1 MAPRRSKTP
10 VKAQNVRIIDHQA
23 NDTIEV
29 DPNIDPQLLSRLHTP
44 LQPSITLDDS
54 SDRIE

>member
-1 MAPRRSKTP
+1 MP
-10 VKAQNVRIIDHQA
+10 VKAQNVRIIDYQT

-29 DPNIDPQLLSRLHTP
+29 DPNIDPQLLSQLYTP